1 MLWGVVIASA
11 CQTARPAYDYAREPD
26 PRHSEYTIGAA
37 DVLKIHVWKDAELSS
52 QVTVRPDGTV
62 TLPLLGELRAAGQ
75 TPSQLTREVT
85 RRLAKFVREEN
96 AVVSVAVVE
105 VNSYRYTVLGNVAQ
119 PGIFSPR
126 YYVTITQA
134 VAMAGGPTPFAN
146 LDATTIIRSDDQGRQ
161 RKIPINLDSLRKG
174 ERLEQN
180 LVLLAGDTVL
190 VP

>member
-1 MLWGVVIASA
+1 MLWAVVFASA

-26 PRHSEYTIGAA
+26 PRLSEYTIGAA

-62 TLPLLGELRAAGQ
+62 TLPLLGELHAAGQ

-146 LDATTIIRSDDQGRQ
+146 LDRTTIIRSDDKGHQ